1 MKKLIL
7 SILFIL
13 CLSSQASAWNPMVV
27 VSGSGGAALTCT
39 ASAVVCTT
47 NDDYWPLGTSGNFQ
61 EIAAQGAEI
70 TICQIDLVAY
80 QDGTL
85 GSITVQVWNAAHDTQ
100 YGSDSTLV
108 IDGAGDP
115 GEKYEF
121 TFGTNP
127 VVPNAA
133 FRVYMIEVD
142 TDNSDIAVR
151 ASLSDACYGSDSY
164 QIYTGDSPHASDAV
178 FDIHTM
184 Q

>member
-1 MKKLIL
+1 MKRLIL
-7 SILFIL
+7 SIIFIL
-13 CLSSQASAWNPMVV
+13 CLSFQASAWNPTVV
-27 VSGSGGAALTCT
+27 VSGSGEAGLTCT

-47 NDDYWPLGTSGNFQ
+47 NNDYWPLSAANNYQ
-61 EIAAQGAEI
+61 MIEAQGAEI

-80 QDGTL
+80 QAGTL
-85 GSITVQVWNAAHDTQ
+85 GSITVQVWNTAHDTQ

-121 TFGTNP
+121 TFATNP
-127 VVPNAA
+127 VVPNAD
-133 FRVYMIEVD
+133 FRIYIIEVD

-151 ASLSDACYGSDSY
+151 ASSTDACYDTDTY
-164 QIYTGDSPHASDAV
+164 YLYTEAQRASDAV